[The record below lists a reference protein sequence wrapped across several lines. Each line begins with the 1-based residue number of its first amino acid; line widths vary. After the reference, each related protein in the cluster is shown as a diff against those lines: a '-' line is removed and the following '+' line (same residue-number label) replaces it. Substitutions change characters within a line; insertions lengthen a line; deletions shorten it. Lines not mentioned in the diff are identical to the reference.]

1 MNKDVFI
8 VRIFDQEYKV
18 KLGEHDPGH
27 ITRLASHVDAKIRE
41 IHAHFPNMEFS
52 KLLMLVCMNLADEL
66 FKTRDATIPESKR
79 SEEETRAMLTGLKS
93 IIDGLVSKDG
103 PRT

>member
-1 MNKDVFI
+1 MSKDVFV

-27 ITRLASHVDAKIRE
+27 ITRLAGHVDAKIRE

-66 FKTRDATIPESKR
+66 FKAREAGEAGGRT
-79 SEEETRAMLTGLKS
+79 EEEARAMLLGLKAL
-93 IIDGLVSKDG
+93 IDGAVSKDE